1 MSILSSR
8 KSMCKG
14 PEIGTIFELFLK
26 QQSVTWVA
34 GEKMI
39 MATNRISIM
48 ATARSPEGIA

>member
-8 KSMCKG
+8 KSMCRG

-39 MATNRISIM
+39 MAANRISIM